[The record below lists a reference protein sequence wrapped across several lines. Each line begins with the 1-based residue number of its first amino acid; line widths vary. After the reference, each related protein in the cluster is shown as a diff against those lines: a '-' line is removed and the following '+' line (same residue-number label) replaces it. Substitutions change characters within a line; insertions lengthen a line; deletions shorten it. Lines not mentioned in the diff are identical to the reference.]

1 MLGLLNLECQF
12 MELLNYEL
20 QCLEHIILKF
30 QCLQSLNPK
39 FQSFRTPELELRYN
53 EHLNHESHSLIETP
67 KP

>member
-39 FQSFRTPELELRYN
+39 FQSFRTPELELRCN
-53 EHLNHESHSLIETP
+53 ELLNRESDSLIETP
-67 KP
+67 RP